1 MSAADRTRRY
11 LRGLV
16 IGQGRHAGEPFEV
29 LRWQSRFLRGALAEG
44 VSESALSV
52 ARGGG
57 KSTLTAGIACAAL
70 DGPLAE
76 PAAEVLIVASSHEQG
91 QIVFRHVQRFLA
103 AKIEAG
109 EFRMQDTVNTSRL
122 THRKTGTMLSVKGS
136 DPKRLHG
143 AAPSLTICDEVAMWP
158 TPRVDAMLAA
168 LRTAAGKVPNAR
180 LFMIGTRP
188 ADEAH
193 PFAVALRE
201 ADYSQ
206 CHAARPGDSP
216 FARATW
222 RRANPSLDH
231 MPDLEAAI
239 RREAKAAK
247 RDPSLLASFKA
258 LRLNMGVADTEQA
271 TLLEAGTWAAIE
283 GRADRIGAPVW
294 GLDLGTSAAQSAVA
308 AFWPDS
314 GRLEVMAA
322 FPWEP
327 SLHERGLRDG
337 VGNLYLLCAD
347 RGELIRAGQRAV
359 ELELL
364 FRQAL
369 RRFGAPAAIA
379 ADRWRDAE
387 AFDALNKAGVPLAPF
402 ESRGQGYKDGAE
414 DVRAFRRACLEGRV
428 APVES
433 LLLRHAMSE
442 ARVVMDPAGNAK
454 LAKMSEGG
462 RRLRA
467 RDDAAAAAIVAVALG
482 SRRGSAPLRRPLRSA
497 IVDGAA

>member
-1 MSAADRTRRY
+1 MNLAERTRRY
-11 LRGLV
+11 VERLV
-16 IGQGRHAGEPFEV
+16 IGQGRHAGQPFKV
-29 LRWQSRFLRGALAEG
+29 LPWQSRFLRGALAEG
-44 VSESALSV
+44 VSESALSL

-57 KSTLTAGIACAAL
+57 KSTFTAAIGCAAL

-76 PAAEVLIVASSHEQG
+76 PAAEVLLVASSHEQG
-91 QIVFRHVQRFLA
+91 RICFRHALRFLEP
-103 AKIEAG
+103 KIEAG
-109 EFRMQDTVNTSRL
+109 EFRVQDSVNKAEI
-122 THRKTGTMLSVKGS
+122 THRKTLTRLTVKGS
-136 DPKRLHG
+136 DPRRLHG
-143 AAPSLTICDEVAMWP
+143 AAPVLTIGDELAQWP
-158 TPRVDAMLAA
+158 NPRVSEMLAA
-168 LRTAAGKVPNAR
+168 LRTASGKIPGSR
-180 LFMIGTRP
+180 LFLIGTRP

-201 ADYSQ
+201 ADYAQ
-206 CHAARPGDSP
+206 VHAAAAGDSP
-216 FARATW
+216 FARRTW
-222 RRANPSLDH
+222 RKANPSLSH
-231 MPDLEAAI
+231 MPDLAEALA
-239 RREAKAAK
+239 REAKAAK
-247 RDPSLLASFKA
+247 RDASLLASFRA

-283 GRADRIGAPVW
+283 GKADRIGAPVW

-314 GRLEVMAA
+314 GRLEALAA

-369 RRFGAPAAIA
+369 ARFGAPAAIA

-387 AFDALNKAGVPLAPF
+387 AYDALNKAGVPLAPF
-402 ESRGQGYKDGAE
+402 EARGQGFKDGAE
-414 DVRAFRRACLEGRV
+414 DVRAFRRACLEGKVR
-428 APVES
+428 PVVS
-433 LLLRHAMSE
+433 LLLRHAMAE

-454 LAKMSEGG
+454 LAKQSEGG

-482 SRRGSAPLRRPLRSA
+482 SRMEAAPRRPLRTA

>member
-16 IGQGRHAGEPFEV
+16 IGQGRHAGEAFTV

-44 VSESALSV
+44 VSESALSL

-76 PAAEVLIVASSHEQG
+76 PAAEVLVVASSHEQG
-91 QIVFRHVQRFLA
+91 RIVFRHVLRFLA
-103 AKIEAG
+103 PKIEAG
-109 EFRMQDTVNTSRL
+109 VFRVQDSVNKAEIVHRATEVRL
-122 THRKTGTMLSVKGS
+122 TVKGS
-136 DPKRLHG
+136 DPRRLHG
-143 AAPSLTICDEVAMWP
+143 AAPSLAIGDESAQWP
-158 TPRVDAMLAA
+158 APRVAEMLAA
-168 LRTAAGKVPNAR
+168 LRTAAGKMPNSR
-180 LFMIGTRP
+180 LFLIGTRP

-193 PFAVALRE
+193 PFATALRE

-206 CHAARPGDSP
+206 VHAARPGDSP
-216 FARATW
+216 FARSTW
-222 RRANPSLDH
+222 KRANPGLDH

-247 RDPSLLASFKA
+247 RDPSLLAAFKA

-271 TLLEAGTWAAIE
+271 TLLDAGTWAAIE
-283 GRADRIGAPVW
+283 GKADRCGRCVW

-322 FPWEP
+322 FPWAP
-327 SLHERGLRDG
+327 TLHERGLRDG

-369 RRFGAPAAIA
+369 RRFGAPSAIA

-387 AFDALNKAGVPLAPF
+387 AFDALNAAGVPVAPF
-402 ESRGQGYKDGAE
+402 EARGQGFKDGAE
-414 DVRAFRRACLEGRV
+414 DVRQFRKSCLEGRV

-442 ARVVMDPAGNAK
+442 ARVVLDPAGNAK
-454 LAKMSEGG
+454 LAKNAEGG
-462 RRLRA
+462 RRMRA
-467 RDDAAAAAIVAVALG
+467 RDDAAAAAILAVALG
-482 SRRGSAPLRRPLRSA
+482 SRRGSDTARRPLRSA